1 MSNIAKL
8 FEPQLPR
15 PTNAIISRPCE
26 KCRLAPQ
33 ARILTAACKVY
44 CLTGPKTATAFSNV
58 GSD

>member
-26 KCRLAPQ
+26 KYGLGR
-33 ARILTAACKVY
+33 
-44 CLTGPKTATAFSNV
+44 G
-58 GSD
+58 